1 MIKIYQTPCL
11 YQKRFKNIYDVMA
24 SGMIIAKKRRKS
36 IGIHIKTEI
45 SEAVIEIKRQVTRL
59 FWTTQSPEEIQ

>member
-1 MIKIYQTPCL
+1 
-11 YQKRFKNIYDVMA
+11 MA

-36 IGIHIKTEI
+36 IRIHIKTEI
-45 SEAVIEIKRQVTRL
+45 YEAVIEIKRQVTRI